1 MAKIDDNLNVTIN
14 IRWLVQLIAIIG
26 SGVMAWFTL
35 KSDIAELKINY
46 EAIDKRL
53 QVIENSRNAEL
64 EEINK
69 SLLQNLFILSALR
82 ILLMRF

>member
-1 MAKIDDNLNVTIN
+1 MAKIDANLNVTIN

-46 EAIDKRL
+46 ESIDKRL

-69 SLLQNLFILSALR
+69 SLLQKMFKKEK
-82 ILLMRF
+82 

>member
-46 EAIDKRL
+46 ESIDKRL

-69 SLLQNLFILSALR
+69 SLLQKMFKKEK
-82 ILLMRF
+82 

>member
-69 SLLQNLFILSALR
+69 SLLQKMFKKEK
-82 ILLMRF
+82 

>member
-26 SGVMAWFTL
+26 SMVTAWFTL
-35 KSDIAELKINY
+35 KSDIAELKMNY

-69 SLLQNLFILSALR
+69 SLLQKMFKKEK
-82 ILLMRF
+82 